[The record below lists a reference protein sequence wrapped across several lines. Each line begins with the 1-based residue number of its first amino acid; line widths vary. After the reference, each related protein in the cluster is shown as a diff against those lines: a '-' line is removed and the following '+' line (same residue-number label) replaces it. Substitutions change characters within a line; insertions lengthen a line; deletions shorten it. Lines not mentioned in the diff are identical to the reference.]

1 MDQNIQKALW
11 LGVSIMMFVAIVS
24 TGLFLFNKGKTVAEA
39 GGERL
44 DNVSEQLS
52 MVEYAAFDNEVIQGD
67 LLANTVKQRKS
78 SDGEFIIIVT
88 TSYPSTT
95 QYVSSGSV
103 SSGILAG
110 TLAGKTKAQQDQ
122 DLQRLKD
129 ATDSTY
135 INPHAKF
142 MSQLIYD
149 SNDVV
154 RGIIAIQQ

>member
-39 GGERL
+39 GGDKL

-67 LLANTVKQRKS
+67 LLANTIKQRKS
-78 SDGEFIIIVT
+78 TDGEFIMIVT

-95 QYVSSGSV
+95 QYISSGTV
-103 SSGILAG
+103 SAG
-110 TLAGKTKAQQDQ
+110 TLSGTLAAKTKAQQDL
-122 DLQRLKD
+122 DLQHLKD
-129 ATDSTY
+129 ETYSTY

-142 MSQLIYD
+142 MAQLIYD